1 MFCQCPGDLGGV
13 VTNGAG
19 HQTQQ
24 LHRPGPLLVPGQC
37 VNNINTIHVTS
48 CHTVPGDVELVNVGD
63 WTQAPE
69 LEVHLVLVLA
79 GAGDDVVG
87 DAGPVLDSSCVA
99 SVSTHHYLLPLLPP
113 LPHGDE
119 DPAVVGVA
127 APDLAADAEVHLL
140 PREVMPPVTLGL
152 RVTGHSS

>member
-1 MFCQCPGDLGGV
+1 M
-13 VTNGAG
+13 
-19 HQTQQ
+19 
-24 LHRPGPLLVPGQC
+24 
-37 VNNINTIHVTS
+37 I
-48 CHTVPGDVELVNVGD
+48 PGDVELVNVGD
-63 WTQAPE
+63 WTQTPE

-87 DAGPVLDSSCVA
+87 DAGPVLGRSCVA

-152 RVTGHSS
+152 RVTGH